1 MKHTEQKAYNLPVS
15 QDLEALNADS
25 NAAIKYR
32 SPHEMNLHA
41 ALEEQ
46 NPLNLENFYN
56 FEAFE
61 GVKGL
66 SFLVLNKDGTLLK
79 AGRKMGPEEDDESPF
94 LILSEGMTAGENEFT
109 HGYIVVNATCSHP
122 GLPPEMQNV
131 QILLM
136 QSFVGENKDSA
147 HSGITFYL
155 NLPRIKKIFAPFEYD
170 VKVDF
175 HFSGECKSKLTVGY
189 IRNNIGR
196 TLHDMFFNTKGTKT
210 EEFKIEG
217 TKKELTSYI
226 PERCMVLDNEYDRH
240 LILNASKTK
249 VTFFINPDPGKGTD
263 ADISNAS
270 TPSPS
275 IIKEN

>member
-1 MKHTEQKAYNLPVS
+1 MKQTEQNAYNLTRL
-15 QDLEALNADS
+15 QDLESHNADS
-25 NAAIKYR
+25 NPVITYR

-46 NPLNLENFYN
+46 KSLQLENFYH

-66 SFLVLNKDGTLLK
+66 SFLVLNHEGKLLK

-109 HGYIVVNATCSHP
+109 HGYIVVNARCSNP
-122 GLPPEMQNV
+122 CFPPEMQNV

-170 VKVDF
+170 AKVDF
-175 HFSGECKSKLTVGY
+175 HFSGECKSKLQ
-189 IRNNIGR
+189 
-196 TLHDMFFNTKGTKT
+196 
-210 EEFKIEG
+210 
-217 TKKELTSYI
+217 
-226 PERCMVLDNEYDRH
+226 
-240 LILNASKTK
+240 
-249 VTFFINPDPGKGTD
+249 
-263 ADISNAS
+263 
-270 TPSPS
+270 
-275 IIKEN
+275 